1 MLLELVVSVQWWV
14 AMDRRY
20 RYHCINNV
28 IHIRQEK
35 KLVHQKINRVK
46 KSSLLARHITIDGN
60 DNEAKEVTKEGMS
73 PMQPTSMICLVVQYG
88 CARYD
93 K

>member
-1 MLLELVVSVQWWV
+1 
-14 AMDRRY
+14 MDRRY

-28 IHIRQEK
+28 IHIEYTAGK
-35 KLVHQKINRVK
+35 KLSELVHQKLEKINRVK